1 LRLHNILTYLI
12 YWLRGQDLNL
22 RPSGYEPNIS
32 VEKPR
37 ENQFIAN
44 VSPRFW
50 EEGFVS
56 PQDIEPKTL
65 SVSLNLVIIIMTT
78 FKQIELL

>member
-1 LRLHNILTYLI
+1 M
-12 YWLRGQDLNL
+12 NL

-32 VEKPR
+32 GGKPR
-37 ENQFIAN
+37 GNHCIAN

-50 EEGFVS
+50 EEEFVS

-65 SVSLNLVIIIMTT
+65 IVNLKLVSSIMTI

>member
-1 LRLHNILTYLI
+1 M
-12 YWLRGQDLNL
+12 NL
-22 RPSGYEPNIS
+22 RPSGYEPDIS
-32 VEKPR
+32 GRKLDG
-37 ENQFIAN
+37 NQCIAN

-50 EEGFVS
+50 EGGFVS

-65 SVSLNLVIIIMTT
+65 SVNLKLVSSIMTI